1 VETYILDAYRSGDIP
16 GYMIPELYYQFVMYQ
31 EPALLEAILLHN
43 ARDLETLVRLL
54 GMLQIL

>member
-1 VETYILDAYRSGDIP
+1 
-16 GYMIPELYYQFVMYQ
+16 MIPELYYQFVMYQ

-54 GMLQIL
+54 GMLQTS